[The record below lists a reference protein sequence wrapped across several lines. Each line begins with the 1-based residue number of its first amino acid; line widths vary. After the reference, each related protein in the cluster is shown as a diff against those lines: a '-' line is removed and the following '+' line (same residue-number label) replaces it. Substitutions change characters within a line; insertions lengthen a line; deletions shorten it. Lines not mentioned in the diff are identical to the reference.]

1 MIALVIG
8 LVIGFLMCIPIGPI
22 NIWVINT
29 FIRRGAA
36 QALSI
41 AVGGSLMDFIYFY
54 VILSG
59 ISLFTISDQA
69 IFYFK
74 AGGIALIFLLGLK
87 ELLSKAKEVEVK
99 DTAQSPARL
108 ASGFFL
114 GVIIYTSNP
123 TLIIT
128 MTGLGTFVK
137 SLELFDLSRL
147 NIFLTSLGLAL
158 GSFAWFGLLVFVTA
172 KYESKIRDKY
182 LGKFVKLS
190 GGLMVALSLFMTFKL
205 ATT

>member
-41 AVGGSLMDFIYFY
+41 ALGGSLMDFIYFY

-74 AGGIALIFLLGLK
+74 AA
-87 ELLSKAKEVEVK
+87 V
-99 DTAQSPARL
+99 
-108 ASGFFL
+108 
-114 GVIIYTSNP
+114 
-123 TLIIT
+123 
-128 MTGLGTFVK
+128 
-137 SLELFDLSRL
+137 SL
-147 NIFLTSLGLAL
+147 
-158 GSFAWFGLLVFVTA
+158 
-172 KYESKIRDKY
+172 
-182 LGKFVKLS
+182 
-190 GGLMVALSLFMTFKL
+190 
-205 ATT
+205 